1 MFAIFTM
8 IELMTF
14 FFLSK
19 RLSYLKATLD
29 FIDLNK
35 DQDCWIGFDDLY
47 YDVTKSILKHNLIC
61 RLCDFFYSKI
71 KIHESVNAWPFN
83 LTWEKFKTK
92 LFDTWTNNLI
102 CQTYL

>member
-35 DQDCWIGFDDLY
+35 DQDC
-47 YDVTKSILKHNLIC
+47 
-61 RLCDFFYSKI
+61 
-71 KIHESVNAWPFN
+71 
-83 LTWEKFKTK
+83 
-92 LFDTWTNNLI
+92 
-102 CQTYL
+102 